1 MLKFTIYLCV
11 LLLFLNCDFNTGKA
25 ILFEGE
31 DDIISNLDPA
41 TSEEVSESQI
51 ISCIYE
57 SLIQLG
63 VDYHTLQPEV
73 AEEWEIS
80 GDLRKFRF
88 RLKSGIRFHDGSP
101 LNADAVDHSFQRQIT
116 LNSSSPLFNM
126 IEHIE
131 VLDSLN
137 LEIQLKYPYAQFLY
151 TLASPFGLKIISKSA
166 LEKYGNEIATHPVG
180 SGPFMVKEFLT
191 NQRLHLTANPHYR
204 SSSGQAKE
212 VVIKCYNDYFSLEKD
227 FREQKLDLIY
237 AVPGFSI
244 DRLKWQG
251 RIEYQILPPL
261 NVIFLGFNC
270 RQPPFSDPRV
280 RTAVLKAINI
290 NELVNIVYRG
300 KSLQAKSPV
309 PPRLFDT
316 GTIQQAAFNLQ
327 EAKELLGEAGYPDGF
342 SAKFF
347 YLDRLR
353 PRRTLIEAIEFNL
366 QQLNINLEMIPFYSW
381 SELNEA
387 CRSDSAQL
395 IWNSWQADVAGDPEN
410 FLYSLF
416 YSSSQFNFFQYRNPD
431 VDHWLELS
439 RLEPHPEKRQ
449 ILYRKIVQQIVED
462 TPAVFVFH
470 VIPVFAYNRQ
480 KIKELPLNP
489 YGMVRYNQI
498 VLN

>member
-1 MLKFTIYLCV
+1 MLKITINFCLF
-11 LLLFLNCDFNTGKA
+11 LLFLNCDFNTRKT

-31 DDIISNLDPA
+31 DEIVNNLDPA
-41 TSEEVSESQI
+41 RSEEASESKI

-57 SLIQLG
+57 SLMQLG
-63 VDYHTLQPEV
+63 ADYHTLQPEV

-80 GDLRKFRF
+80 RDLQAFRF
-88 RLKSGIRFHDGSP
+88 QLKSGIRFHDGSP
-101 LNADAVDHSFQRQIT
+101 LNAEAVIHAFQRQIT

-126 IEHIE
+126 IDHIE
-131 VLDSLN
+131 LLDSLN
-137 LEIQLKYPYAQFLY
+137 LEIHLKFPYAQFLY
-151 TLASPFGLKIISKSA
+151 TLASPSGLKIISKNA
-166 LEKYGNEIATHPVG
+166 LAKYEDDIAIHPMG
-180 SGPFMVKEFLT
+180 SGPFLVKEFLK
-191 NQRLHLTANPHYR
+191 NQKLHLAANPYYR
-204 SSSGQAKE
+204 SRSGQVDE
-212 VVIKCYNDYFSLEKD
+212 VIIKCYSDYFSLEKD
-227 FREQKLDLIY
+227 FRKQRLDLIY

-251 RIEYQILPPL
+251 MVEYQVLPPL

-270 RQPPFSDPRV
+270 RKAPFSDPRV

-290 NELVNIVYRG
+290 NELVNIIYRG
-300 KSLQAKSPV
+300 KSLMAKSPV
-309 PPRLFDT
+309 PPRLFGADN
-316 GTIQQAAFNLQ
+316 IQQAEFNLQ
-327 EAKELLGEAGYPDGF
+327 EAKDLLSEAGYPDGF

-347 YLDRLR
+347 YMARTR
-353 PRRTLIEAIEFNL
+353 PRRTLIEAIEFYL

-381 SELNEA
+381 SELNAA

-416 YSSSQFNFFQYRNPD
+416 YSSSQFNFFQYRNPE
-431 VDHWLELS
+431 VDRWLELS
-439 RLEPHPEKRQ
+439 RLEPEWEKRQ
-449 ILYRKIVQQIVED
+449 ILYEKIIRQIVQD
-462 TPAVFVFH
+462 TPAVFIFH

-489 YGMVRYNQI
+489 YGMVQYHQI